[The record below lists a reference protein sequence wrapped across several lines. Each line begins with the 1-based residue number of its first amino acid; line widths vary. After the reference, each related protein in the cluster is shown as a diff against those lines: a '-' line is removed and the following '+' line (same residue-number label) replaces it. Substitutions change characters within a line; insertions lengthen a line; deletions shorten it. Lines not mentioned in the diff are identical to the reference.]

1 MQDIKLFNSNLQ
13 IIDEAFEYL
22 VNKTSKGEKGQFFT
36 PRHVIDMCVKMIDPK
51 KGETMIDPASGSCG
65 FPVHSIFHFTKKLFE
80 NKELSKEEKKHV
92 LNIFAIDFDPKV
104 VRLSRTLNLIAGDGE
119 SNVML
124 LNTLDYERWNEKLND
139 RSWFSTYG
147 KGFERLEKLKKNK
160 NSFKEFNFDI
170 LMANPPFA
178 GKISE
183 SRIIHKYNLGYNEKR
198 KVKSKVSRDIL
209 FVERCV
215 DFLKPGGRMAIVL
228 PQGRLNN
235 LNDKMVRDYLFDK
248 GKILAVI
255 GLNSNTFKPHT
266 GTKTSVIIFQKWNED
281 KNLGPVCKKTQ
292 DYEIFA
298 VSNLSGKN
306 NKGEYVY
313 LLDNNNKHVL
323 DNANH
328 SIVLHDLHNHDGFLK
343 DGIAEKYL
351 NWRNKNK

>member
-22 VNKTSKGEKGQFFT
+22 VKKTSKGEKGQFFT

-80 NKELSKEEKKHV
+80 NKELSKEEKKHM

-198 KVKSKVSRDIL
+198 KVKSKL
-209 FVERCV
+209 VET
-215 DFLKPGGRMAIVL
+215 F
-228 PQGRLNN
+228 
-235 LNDKMVRDYLFDK
+235 YL
-248 GKILAVI
+248 
-255 GLNSNTFKPHT
+255 
-266 GTKTSVIIFQKWNED
+266 
-281 KNLGPVCKKTQ
+281 
-292 DYEIFA
+292 
-298 VSNLSGKN
+298 
-306 NKGEYVY
+306 
-313 LLDNNNKHVL
+313 
-323 DNANH
+323 
-328 SIVLHDLHNHDGFLK
+328 
-343 DGIAEKYL
+343 
-351 NWRNKNK
+351 